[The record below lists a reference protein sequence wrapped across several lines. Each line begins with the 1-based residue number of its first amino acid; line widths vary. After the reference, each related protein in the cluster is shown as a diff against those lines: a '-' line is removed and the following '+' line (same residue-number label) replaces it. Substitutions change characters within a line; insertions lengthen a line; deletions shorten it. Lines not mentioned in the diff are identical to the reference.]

1 MPRRRYNFKF
11 TWCATYLVLWHKFG
25 TSFKLILWWLV
36 LWMTSHLAVVGHNGD
51 AWLVALRYRDGVWIV
66 LGMESKDFYRAS
78 ICKGG
83 LCSRNSVCTSVCSS
97 VCLSH
102 AWIVTNLNVHCR
114 YFDTTRKGNHSA
126 TRPKSGWWATPP
138 SLWNLRSNWPTPLR
152 KTPTSTG
159 FRS

>member
-1 MPRRRYNFKF
+1 MYDVLGFVAQIRYKLQINIVMVSFMDDV
-11 TWCATYLVLWHKFG
+11 TFG
-25 TSFKLILWWLV
+25 RS
-36 LWMTSHLAVVGHNGD
+36 GPYGD